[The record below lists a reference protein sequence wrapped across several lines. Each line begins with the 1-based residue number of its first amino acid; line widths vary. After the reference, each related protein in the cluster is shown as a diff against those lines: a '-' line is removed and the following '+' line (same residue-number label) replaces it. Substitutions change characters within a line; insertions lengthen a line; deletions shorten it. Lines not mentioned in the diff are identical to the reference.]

1 MSVSHSV
8 YAAYRVVIAPPR
20 DWGALDSL
28 LEAQT
33 PHADGREPSVARVHL
48 FTVGDS
54 EHVILATGYAELWP
68 NTYRAVPSL
77 AISAQWDT
85 ALREH
90 VKDLGLTVQSGP
102 CWHLVH
108 DLS

>member
-8 YAAYRVVIAPPR
+8 YAAYGVVIAPPR
-20 DWGALDSL
+20 DLGALDAL
-28 LEAQT
+28 LEAQS
-33 PHADGREPSVARVHL
+33 PHTGGREPADVRVHL

-54 EHVILATGYAELWP
+54 KHVILATGYAELEP
-68 NTYRAVPSL
+68 NTYRAVASL
-77 AISAQWDT
+77 TISAQWDG

-90 VKDLGLTVQSGP
+90 VKNLGLTVRSGP